1 MKGVEKPIAT
11 YRWIDRVWELTNW
24 NSKNYWS
31 FWENPWNAP
40 QINKEKPK
48 DHNIHVTGWTWT
60 HKDLDWL
67 CPETSPNT
75 ELKCTLDHIIK
86 LRNINA
92 ATHMHLHCL
101 ANKTW
106 WSKQYCQVE
115 PDMSTGTAAKLQ
127 LPGNLI
133 DDESWHIRPKNTTN
147 ACFVFEETES
157 FSISKGG
164 PECTWGVLHRESW
177 SVPWKQAERRDSQL
191 CRKLGTLMEHRKA
204 WRMLRWGRG
213 HPPIASSSSTSPQ
226 SPRRHPGSSSSP
238 Y

>member
-1 MKGVEKPIAT
+1 MHASCLKKLSHSSISAKEARSAHEGSCIANHGGCHLQ
-11 YRWIDRVWELTNW
+11 VM
-24 NSKNYWS
+24 SS
-31 FWENPWNAP
+31 
-40 QINKEKPK
+40 PK
-48 DHNIHVTGWTWT
+48 HQR
-60 HKDLDWL
+60 
-67 CPETSPNT
+67 CNT
-75 ELKCTLDHIIK
+75 
-86 LRNINA
+86 
-92 ATHMHLHCL
+92 HLHCL

-177 SVPWKQAERRDSQL
+177 SVPWKQAESRDSQL